1 MKSSLLDLCNLIAE
15 EGAKY
20 AHQYKELFLNVV
32 NETTGKAIPEKEVDT
47 LYKIFSFLNWAYA
60 NGVWSN
66 LSNTNLR
73 RDLMGQSMQ
82 SIVLR
87 TSYELSEDKSNEG
100 IAFLASELDQ
110 EFKKYVQ
117 AYNTRIKE
125 LYNEGFEPDENT
137 AMLCCLDWIQ
147 NQIDIDDSKMNIIVP
162 QFNNRAGNIP
172 RIEEIAKQVNLAASQ
187 RKKGFL
193 SRLFGS

>member
-1 MKSSLLDLCNLIAE
+1 MNSSLLELCNLIAE
-15 EGAKY
+15 EGAKH
-20 AHQYKELFLNVV
+20 AHQHKELFLNVV
-32 NETTGKAIPEKEVDT
+32 KEMTGKAMPEEKAHTV
-47 LYKIFSFLNWAYA
+47 YKIFSFLNWAYA

-66 LSNTNLR
+66 LSNTTLR
-73 RDLMGQSMQ
+73 RDLMGQSMR

-100 IAFLASELDQ
+100 VAFLASELDQ

-137 AMLCCLDWIQ
+137 AMLFCLEWIQ
-147 NQIDIDDSKMNIIVP
+147 DRIDIDDSKMNIIVP
-162 QFNNRAGNIP
+162 QFNNRAANIP

-187 RKKGFL
+187 RKKGFF